1 MYIYMYIYYT
11 YIYIYVYIYM
21 YIYIGI
27 YTHIYFPS
35 YIYIYIIITVYIY
48 IYICIYIYTY
58 IYIYICNVCINTQSI
73 IGTNYN
79 FVGAV
84 PRCQSVEMSCSRH
97 VQRWSWDTIYV
108 NGIPKNI
115 SDAHPE
121 V

>member
-1 MYIYMYIYYT
+1 
-11 YIYIYVYIYM
+11 M
-21 YIYIGI
+21 YIYIL
-27 YTHIYFPS
+27 Y
-35 YIYIYIIITVYIY
+35 VY
-48 IYICIYIYTY
+48 IYICIYIHIYVY
-58 IYIYICNVCINTQSI
+58 IYIYTYVCMYVCINTQTI